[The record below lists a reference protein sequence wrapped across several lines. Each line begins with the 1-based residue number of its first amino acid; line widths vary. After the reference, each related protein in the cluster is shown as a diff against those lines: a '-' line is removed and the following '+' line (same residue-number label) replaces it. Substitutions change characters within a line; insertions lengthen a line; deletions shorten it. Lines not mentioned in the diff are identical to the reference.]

1 MAIKSFKRYEKKFI
15 LDKEQYNKLI
25 PKLLEYMTPDKYC
38 KSGKNYNIYNIYYDT
53 EHNDVIRH
61 SISKPFYKEKLRL
74 RSYKIPSN
82 PSDKVFLE
90 LKKKINGIVNK
101 RRVLLTLEEAYKF
114 LELGERPCSN
124 DYINTQVLNEIE
136 YYLNNNPVKPTVYI
150 GYTRNAFFAKDDPD
164 FRLTFDPNII
174 SRRNNLSLEF
184 GNSGDDGLNYGLT
197 DIYDVI
203 ILDIMQ
209 PKLNGLQVL
218 RMLRKKGIS
227 TPIILLTAKDSVK
240 DKVTG
245 LDLGA
250 DDYLPKPFSSEELLA
265 RLRALTRRKGEVIND
280 NILDFG
286 DIRLSLSTYDLEC
299 KNNSIT
305 LTLKE
310 FDILHY
316 FMQRPKAL

>member
-1 MAIKSFKRYEKKFI
+1 M
-15 LDKEQYNKLI
+15 
-25 PKLLEYMTPDKYC
+25 KLLLVEDEVQL
-38 KSGKNYNIYNIYYDT
+38 SEALSQILIKNNYSVDAVYD
-53 EHNDVIRH
+53 
-61 SISKPFYKEKLRL
+61 
-74 RSYKIPSN
+74 
-82 PSDKVFLE
+82 
-90 LKKKINGIVNK
+90 
-101 RRVLLTLEEAYKF
+101 
-114 LELGERPCSN
+114 
-124 DYINTQVLNEIE
+124 
-136 YYLNNNPVKPTVYI
+136 
-150 GYTRNAFFAKDDPD
+150 
-164 FRLTFDPNII
+164 
-174 SRRNNLSLEF
+174 
-184 GNSGDDGLNYGLT
+184 GDDGLNYGLT

-286 DIRLSLSTYDLEC
+286 DIRLNLSTYDLEC

-316 FMQRPKAL
+316 FMQRPKSIVSKDDLITKLWGFDSEADHNNIEVYISFLRKN